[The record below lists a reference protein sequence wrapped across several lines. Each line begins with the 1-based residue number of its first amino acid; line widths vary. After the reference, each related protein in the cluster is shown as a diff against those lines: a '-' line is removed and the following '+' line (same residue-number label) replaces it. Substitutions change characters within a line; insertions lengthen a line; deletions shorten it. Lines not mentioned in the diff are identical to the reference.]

1 MHLHMHIHIS
11 RHTHIYI
18 YTHTDTRVRVLVCCA
33 LHCSV
38 FCVSPCHGH
47 RYKAELLDQLAEKK
61 ANRASGYKIK
71 EDFMSLTPR
80 SDVRKRP
87 SVLNLAF
94 P

>member
-1 MHLHMHIHIS
+1 MTYDI
-11 RHTHIYI
+11 RF
-18 YTHTDTRVRVLVCCA
+18 LVCCT

-38 FCVSPCHGH
+38 FCASLCRYH

-87 SVLNLAF
+87 LILNLAF